1 MDWKTFEKWN
11 NITGW
16 LVFTIATVVY
26 ALTIEP
32 TTSFW
37 DCGEYIS
44 TAYKLQVGHPPGAPF
59 FQIMG
64 AVFAL
69 FSFGDVT
76 QVAKM
81 INLMSAL
88 SSSFTILF
96 LFWTI
101 TAFGR
106 KILTAKNEELNTG
119 SLLAVLGAGAVGGL
133 AYTFSDSFWFSAVE
147 GEVYAMSSFF
157 TALAF
162 WLVLKWE
169 RVADQPGADRWI
181 VLIAYMMG
189 LSIGVHMLAL
199 LVIPPIVMLYY
210 YKKHKTDRKG
220 FVLANVVG
228 VIILAF
234 VFKVL
239 FPFVLS
245 FSSKFEIFFTNSLGM
260 PFNVGTIVFGIIL
273 IAAIVLGLRYTKKK
287 GYVLLNTG
295 IVCVI
300 FMIIGY
306 SSFTT
311 LVIRSNANTPID
323 ENNPEDAVGLLSYL
337 NREQYG
343 DFPLLYGWYYNSP
356 LDRKQPFK
364 DGKPRYE
371 KDEAAGKYIMIDNGK
386 DAIPNYD
393 SEYQSIF
400 PRMWDRNDP
409 SHADTYKEWGKV
421 KTPDSKRPSFAENF
435 RFFWSYQL
443 NYMYWRYFMWNF
455 AGRQNDEQ
463 GRGGLSEGNWI
474 SGINFIDESRIGPQE
489 NLPAPRAN
497 NKGRNKY
504 YLLPLALGLIGLLYH
519 YKKHPKDAYVNT
531 LLFLMTG
538 IAIVVYVNQYA
549 YQPRERDYAYVGS
562 FYAFAVWIGL
572 GAMAIWDFLRKKT
585 ASKVAA
591 VLTTVMCL
599 ALVPGIMA
607 KENWDD
613 HDRSNR
619 YTALDFAKNYLS
631 SCAPNAILFTNGDN
645 DTFPLWYVQEVEGYR
660 TDVRVVNLSLLNTD
674 WYIDQ
679 LKRAAYDSPPVPFS
693 LEKPQYRQ
701 GTRDVVYYQEK
712 GNSAQ
717 RRWDVSE
724 MMKWIASDDK
734 STKVSGGGR
743 EFDFYPTKKL
753 RIPVDRA
760 KVMANG
766 TVSAK
771 DSARVQDYLDWDLTN
786 NSLYKRDVMIID
798 LLANNNWERPIY
810 FAITVGNSPSAFLNL
825 SDYFQLEGMAFRLV
839 PFRTNSMDRQLGEV
853 NSAVAYD
860 NMMNKFVWG
869 NMQDP
874 DIYLDET
881 NRRMAMNFRNN
892 FARVADQF
900 REEGDI
906 ESAVKAL
913 DRAIE
918 IMPDHV
924 ITFDYFN
931 LPIAIAYYRC
941 GEIEKGDAVI
951 RTLARHQVDELVYFS
966 QFKGS
971 FQKAV
976 QNELGRASQFFQTCN
991 QYATQLGSP
1000 ELQQEL
1006 EDMMKNVL
1014 SGL

>member
-16 LVFTIATVVY
+16 LVFAIATVVY

-64 AVFAL
+64 AVFAF

-81 INLMSAL
+81 VNLMSAL

-106 KILTAKNEELNTG
+106 KILTAKNEELNAG

-162 WLVLKWE
+162 WLILKWE

-239 FPFVLS
+239 FPFILS
-245 FSSKFEIFFTNSLGM
+245 YSSKFEIFFANSLGM

-273 IAAIVLGLRYTKKK
+273 IAAIFFGLRYTKKK
-287 GYVLLNTG
+287 GYILLNTG

-323 ENNPEDAVGLLSYL
+323 ENNPEDAVGLLAYL

-356 LDRKQPFK
+356 LDRRQPFK
-364 DGKPRYE
+364 DGNARFE
-371 KDEAAGKYIMIDNGK
+371 KDEASGKYIMIDNGK

-421 KTPDSKRPSFAENF
+421 KTPDDKRPSFSENF

-474 SGINFIDESRIGPQE
+474 SGINFIDESRIGPQD
-489 NLPAPRAN
+489 NLPAPRAD

-572 GAMAIWDFLRKKT
+572 GAMAIWDFMRKKT

-591 VLTTVMCL
+591 VLTTVLCL

-717 RRWDVSE
+717 RRWDVGE

-753 RIPVDRA
+753 RIPVDRE

-766 TVSAK
+766 TVSPK
-771 DSARVQDYLDWDLTN
+771 DSARVQDYLDWDLSN

-825 SDYFQLEGMAFRLV
+825 NDYFQLEGMAFRLV

-853 NSAVAYD
+853 NSAIAYD

-892 FARVADQF
+892 FARLADQL

-913 DRAIE
+913 DYAIE
-918 IMPDHV
+918 IMPDNV

-966 QFKGS
+966 QFKGN

-991 QYATQLGSP
+991 QYATQFGSP